1 VKSSKKCP
9 GFTLAG
15 EAHLQFQAAMKINYS
30 VLNIIDP
37 AKHTQYTDHTYALRH
52 VVGIGAS
59 DLFIAKTGVRGAND
73 LVIEAIVPSQT
84 DLGGTVDERSGEG

>member
-1 VKSSKKCP
+1 MKSSKKCP

-15 EAHLQFQAAMKINYS
+15 EAHLQFQAATKINYS

-37 AKHTQYTDHTYALRH
+37 AKHTQYTDNTYALRH

-59 DLFIAKTGVRGAND
+59 DLFIAKTGGRGAND
-73 LVIEAIVPSQT
+73 LVIETIVPPQT
-84 DLGGTVDERSGEG
+84 GLGGTVDERSGEG